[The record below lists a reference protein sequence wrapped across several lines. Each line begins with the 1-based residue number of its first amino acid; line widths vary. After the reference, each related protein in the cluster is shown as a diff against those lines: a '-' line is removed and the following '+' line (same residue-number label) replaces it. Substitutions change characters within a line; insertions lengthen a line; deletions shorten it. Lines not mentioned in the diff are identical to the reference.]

1 MYNSEFFKFNYHI
14 YGEFRKFGSVLM
26 KYLKRSDILQ
36 IGCGSSCLADSLYDN
51 GFKNIVSMD
60 IVRSVIRKQI
70 YRNRKRRPELTFN
83 SGDATKLE
91 YADESFSA
99 VLDKGT
105 LDAIMSWKT
114 GKCLDIANAMFA
126 EVDRIVMGRFSE
138 MPIHL
143 INNRSPIQLHHT
155 NNVAHET
162 TYSSGRSLFVAEF
175 IPSSLLPM
183 LLYFSEASPTLSR
196 SPHEPYA
203 SQHVE
208 LPVVMHILFLV
219 TLFTSGETSPSIF
232 NANYKEFQ

>member
-70 YRNRKRRPELTFN
+70 YHNRKRRPELTFN

-126 EVDRIVMGRFSE
+126 EVDR
-138 MPIHL
+138 
-143 INNRSPIQLHHT
+143 LHHT
-155 NNVAHET
+155 NNAAHET

-175 IPSSLLPM
+175 IPSSLLPT

-232 NANYKEFQ
+232 NASYKELQ